1 MTIKRRL
8 AAFRAPAIGGH
19 YLFICLSLPTPS
31 VGQMMGRR
39 VGGAGERTEGGGGHN
54 GGGDVFFLTME

>member
-19 YLFICLSLPTPS
+19 YLFYLFITANSLSGPND
-31 VGQMMGRR
+31 GEEG
-39 VGGAGERTEGGGGHN
+39 GGAGEKGRSGEGVIMEEGM
-54 GGGDVFFLTME
+54 FFF